1 MKRLNITKEQFN
13 RSNYF
18 QRKYGK
24 LEYVSES
31 GKLFKTNKGKVLK
44 FNEGRLAD
52 KLNSGEL
59 YEKQMPS
66 LGKAI
71 QKFIDS
77 DGRKGQDGTWNI
89 VSDDDGSIKLYE
101 HHGYWVGTI
110 VDGHMKWEDEDG
122 FYVSAKYSE
131 MILNAL
137 CDGGLIERDE
147 CQRAIEDAYA
157 REGDYEREYGE
168 SRRFNEGRGLKF
180 MDDMVAAR
188 KAAGQDYAT
197 RMSRGR
203 AAYDAK
209 LDKDI
214 PGDFDL
220 KTKEEIKTIL
230 PSMRREGFTP
240 EDIVDA
246 YENGIRPNKCE
257 RKNGALYIG
266 GT

>member
-1 MKRLNITKEQFN
+1 MKKLNMTKEQFN

-31 GKLFKTNKGKVLK
+31 GKLFKTNKGHIIK
-44 FNEGRLAD
+44 F
-52 KLNSGEL
+52 
-59 YEKQMPS
+59 
-66 LGKAI
+66 
-71 QKFIDS
+71 
-77 DGRKGQDGTWNI
+77 
-89 VSDDDGSIKLYE
+89 V
-101 HHGYWVGTI
+101 
-110 VDGHMKWEDEDG
+110 
-122 FYVSAKYSE
+122 
-131 MILNAL
+131 
-137 CDGGLIERDE
+137 
-147 CQRAIEDAYA
+147 
-157 REGDYEREYGE
+157 
-168 SRRFNEGRGLKF
+168 NEGRGLKF

-188 KAAGQDYAT
+188 KAAGQDYET

-220 KTKEEIKTIL
+220 KTKEEIKTLL
-230 PSMRREGFTP
+230 PSMRRAGFTP

-246 YENGIRPNKCE
+246 YENGVRPNKCE